1 MGQYIKHSQH
11 LRFYQITDCDRFE
24 LANAAIDLC
33 WITLKVEKKC
43 PESQILCQI
52 EKSVSDYGV
61 FLIQYCWYVD
71 TLVEDSGVRLE
82 MFDCI
87 DMYVV

>member
-1 MGQYIKHSQH
+1 LSDRNLIISQDLH
-11 LRFYQITDCDRFE
+11 LNHIN
-24 LANAAIDLC
+24 NAAIDLC
-33 WITLKVEKKC
+33 WITLKVEKQC